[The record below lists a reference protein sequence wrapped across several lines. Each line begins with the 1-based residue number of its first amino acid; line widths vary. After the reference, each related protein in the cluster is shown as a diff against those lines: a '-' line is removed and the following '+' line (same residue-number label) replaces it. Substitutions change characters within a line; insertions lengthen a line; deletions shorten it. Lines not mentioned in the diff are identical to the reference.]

1 MIYSAKPFGSEDALS
16 LAFYCR
22 FRKTKYKFSNTTVY
36 EDLGGGGVFFG
47 FVCFFVFARWK
58 NIFMAKYLLIMIVK
72 SFVISSVHIIVV
84 NI

>member
-36 EDLGGGGVFFG
+36 EDLGGGCFSGLF
-47 FVCFFVFARWK
+47 FFVVFFARW